1 MASKLSLL
9 CMVLLLAGGS
19 TGPLSLSERR
29 AYVERLSPDEKQQL
43 LTELERFRE
52 LPEPEQQRLRAL
64 SAALEAAP
72 DADELRQTLD
82 AYQEFLSQL
91 PALKRSELLQ
101 LESAARL
108 KQIRQWLTQPHDS
121 SPRQWNAPRLNDA
134 DREAVAAWVEQQALS
149 LVPSDKRVEFEKMTR
164 EERRRMLGRMMQQR
178 LASNDPSQRMG
189 PPWARDLQPLRDKL
203 SPEARERLD
212 QAEASP
218 NRSGV
223 WMNWLGQSLGMGPNP
238 EQFKQFYSRDLPA
251 DERQRLL
258 SLPADEMQR
267 EMRRM
272 YLERGENPAAPLRR
286 EGPLPKG
293 LPRTGPPPQDG
304 RPPRMGEDRP
314 SKPMPPQR

>member
-9 CMVLLLAGGS
+9 CMALLFAGVS

-29 AYVERLSPDEKQQL
+29 AYIEQLSPDEKQQL
-43 LTELERFRE
+43 LTQLERFRE
-52 LPEPEQQRLRAL
+52 LPEAEQQRLRAL

-72 DADELRQTLD
+72 DAAELRQTLD
-82 AYQEFLSQL
+82 AYQEFLGQL
-91 PALKRSELLQ
+91 PGLKRSELLQ
-101 LESAARL
+101 LEPAARL
-108 KQIRQWLTQPHDS
+108 KQIKQWLAQPHDS
-121 SPRQWNAPRLNDA
+121 SPRQWNAPRLSDG

-149 LVPSDKRVEFEKMTR
+149 LVPNDKRAEFENLTR

-178 LASNDPSQRMG
+178 MSSNDPNQRLG
-189 PPWARDLQPLRDKL
+189 PPWQRDLQSLRDKL

-223 WMNWLGQSLGMGPNP
+223 WMNWLGQSLGMLPNP

-272 YLERGENPAAPLRR
+272 YMERGEKPTPPIRR
-286 EGPLPKG
+286 DGLMPKG
-293 LPRTGPPPQDG
+293 MPRSTPPPQDG
-304 RPPRMGEDRP
+304 RPPRMGDDRP
-314 SKPMPPQR
+314 PKPTAPPR